1 MPGRETS
8 LKSDYPSCNRA
19 FALRMMNPTC
29 YSDERTSPLD
39 KEIQPLGK
47 KFVAKPASLSS
58 GIGYYRDST
67 ELLSVDEI
75 SISPASSCASSLSEM
90 ELYDIDEHKY
100 GPEQQQLK
108 RQRSS
113 LEAHILRNNTKSKG
127 RGEYGMVRSYSS
139 AGGFDGGYFNNRE
152 TPSRS
157 SVPLR
162 TRNKTSPK
170 DTKKGYKEEAT
181 AFLKTHHAL
190 NSSPKGSHSSGS
202 SGLRRT
208 QSLKGARPNLEESP
222 MGRPRSTMGINKS
235 PTLSSKIRVA
245 GTKSSQLR
253 AKSVESK
260 QKQES
265 SPQLQKMA
273 RTASTKRA
281 GGRNVTTPKSSLAS
295 SLNSTEEESDGSV
308 FSEID
313 AYNPRYNPRGRQ
325 ETKVRNESPLYRKS
339 QPLTRAATAP
349 GKSSPTRHTQNI
361 PQVKRLLN
369 TDTFCDKLTD
379 VCRLI
384 SEKHP
389 GDFQI
394 LETLTEMQSAY
405 EERNDLVRDTISNL
419 REKVQ
424 ILEYKNAN
432 APNIPGLVIP
442 LMRATNAFQTQLQS
456 IMDAYHRPGVD
467 ACTQH
472 PDTQQYG
479 NSLDQISE
487 EANQVASQIEKLGGL
502 GTNTQTPVVN
512 GFSRHSSST
521 TTKESCSEEEDTTG
535 SDKEN
540 ICNGEHQEE
549 TASSMDSYAIISE
562 NPVTV

>member
-8 LKSDYPSCNRA
+8 SSKSDYPSCNRA

-29 YSDERTSPLD
+29 YTDERTSPLD

-47 KFVAKPASLSS
+47 KFVAKSASLSS
-58 GIGYYRDST
+58 GIGYHRDST

-75 SISPASSCASSLSEM
+75 SLSPASSCASSLSEM
-90 ELYDIDEHKY
+90 ELYDIDETKY
-100 GPEQQQLK
+100 GPEQQQLQ

-113 LEAHILRNNTKSKG
+113 LEPNNLRKNIKNMKSG
-127 RGEYGMVRSYSS
+127 GEFGMVRSYSS
-139 AGGFDGGYFNNRE
+139 AGGFDGGYFNNRG

-157 SVPLR
+157 SVGSR
-162 TRNKTSPK
+162 ASPK
-170 DTKKGYKEEAT
+170 DSKNGYREEAT
-181 AFLKTHHAL
+181 AFLKQRHAQS
-190 NSSPKGSHSSGS
+190 SSPKGTLSNN
-202 SGLRRT
+202 LRRT
-208 QSLKGARPNLEESP
+208 QSLKGARPGLEESHLP
-222 MGRPRSTMGINKS
+222 RPRSTTGMKS
-235 PTLSSKIRVA
+235 PSSASKVRVA
-245 GTKSSQLR
+245 GTRSSQLR
-253 AKSVESK
+253 AKALESK

-265 SPQLQKMA
+265 SPQPQKMT
-273 RTASTKRA
+273 RTASTKKV
-281 GGRNVTTPKSSLAS
+281 GGRSSSNATSKS
-295 SLNSTEEESDGSV
+295 SLNSTGEESDGSV
-308 FSEID
+308 FSEVD
-313 AYNPRYNPRGRQ
+313 AYRPRHNPRGRQ
-325 ETKVRNESPLYRKS
+325 HEMKQPRLESPLSRKS
-339 QPLTRAATAP
+339 QQQRTP
-349 GKSSPTRHTQNI
+349 GKSSPTTAAHAQNA

-369 TDTFCDKLTD
+369 TDTFSDKLND

-384 SEKHP
+384 SERHP

-419 REKVQ
+419 REKVR

-467 ACTQH
+467 AYTQY

-479 NSLDQISE
+479 SSSLDQISE
-487 EANQVASQIEKLGGL
+487 EANQVASHIEKHGGELGN
-502 GTNTQTPVVN
+502 NTQVPVVN
-512 GFSRHSSST
+512 SNTRHT
-521 TTKESCSEEEDTTG
+521 PTLLTKEERIDEELHDSTG

-540 ICNGEHQEE
+540 ICNGEDREG
-549 TASSMDSYAIISE
+549 TPSSSLESYTIISE